1 MTTTD
6 TAARRHLALN
16 TNHRRPSVLS
26 TKSLPATLDVEDA
39 VRRSRQIE
47 ALVATLLAER
57 KLLDAQIIEEVG
69 PGNAVKVDGAVTRVK
84 QSSGSWSI
92 TTEALESAREAG
104 TISRGMFNNLTHRVV
119 NMPVVKGLREAG
131 RLPEPVL
138 DLGKVGKDSA
148 PYVAHV

>member
-1 MTTTD
+1 
-6 TAARRHLALN
+6 
-16 TNHRRPSVLS
+16 VLS

-47 ALVATLLAER
+47 ALTKALAKER
-57 KLLDAQIIEEVG
+57 AALDAQVIEAVG
-69 PGNAVKVDGAVTRVK
+69 VGNAIEVDGYTTRVK
-84 QSSGSWSI
+84 QSTGTWSI
-92 TTEALESAREAG
+92 TTEALESAREAN

-131 RLPEPVL
+131 RLPQSVL

-148 PYVAHV
+148 AYVAHV

>member
-47 ALVATLLAER
+47 ALVAT
-57 KLLDAQIIEEVG
+57 QIIEEVG